1 MRVHIKDIT
10 GAINKIAEITAGD
23 KNIPGILFNVKDN
36 ELEVC
41 YSDGHKSLIE
51 KIDATTTDDDRKGK
65 IVVNY
70 DLMRQAINQ
79 CQPSGSIVVGDIE
92 INIEDKVLNITA
104 EQKYEVIGEEG
115 EEPEYR
121 NMAVKK
127 LEVAWI
133 DASDKNLKAAILNR
147 MEYDKIFEADRVD
160 TWENSELIDILN
172 KTSTEKGKVIYMS
185 PKIQK
190 VFVSNIAH
198 VCSVPVSSLDIS
210 AEEMSSIE
218 YQLKQAGKSDDEIE
232 EFKETAKKRMTFP
245 AAITTQVAQSLKG
258 VLSRIGSEELIY
270 LHVDGNYVNL
280 FTQDNKVGIWV
291 EMAQASKMHTAAFER
306 FSNAEYK
313 TYQLTFAR
321 EFLVDNI
328 KSVMSSTN
336 NEKVTFEFKDSE
348 LEENE
353 IDLVINASNRS
364 ASVSAIYSLMADETL
379 EAIDDSIKTRKLNVS
394 IKVFNEMLSQLKTGM
409 VAMDIHE
416 APDGSIWVRLA
427 ELNMEKAEIEY
438 FKARKELDDDTPTP
452 KESKMDYRVKTLDT
466 CQYTMLGK

>member
-51 KIDATTTDDDRKGK
+51 KIDATTTDEDRKGK

-79 CQPSGSIVVGDIE
+79 CQPSGSIIVGEIE
-92 INIEDKVLNITA
+92 INIAEKVLYITA
-104 EQKYEVIGEEG
+104 EQKYEVASEG
-115 EEPEYR
+115 EEAEYR

-133 DASDKNLKAAILNR
+133 DAGDKNLKAAILNR
-147 MEYDKIFEADRVD
+147 MEYDKIFDADRVD
-160 TWENSELIDILN
+160 TWESRELIDILT
-172 KTSTEKGKVIYMS
+172 KTSTEKGKVLYMS

-198 VCSVPVSSLDIS
+198 VCSVPVSTLDIS
-210 AEEMSSIE
+210 AEELSNIE
-218 YQLKQAGKSDDEIE
+218 HQLKQAGKTDEEVE

-245 AAITTQVAQSLKG
+245 AAISTQVSQAVKG
-258 VLSRIGSEELIY
+258 VLSRIDADETIY
-270 LHVDGNYVNL
+270 LHVDGNYINL
-280 FTQDNKVGIWV
+280 FTSDNRVGIWV
-291 EMAQASKMHTAAFER
+291 EMAQASKMHTSAFDR
-306 FSNAEYK
+306 FSNAGYK

-348 LEENE
+348 MEDGE

-364 ASVSAIYSLMADETL
+364 ASVSAVYSLMADETI
-379 EAIDDSIKTRKLNVS
+379 EGSDTSIKTKKLTVS
-394 IKVFNEMLSQLKTGM
+394 IKVFNEMLSQLKTDM

-416 APDGSIWVRLA
+416 APDSSIWVRLS
-427 ELNMEKAEIEY
+427 EVNMEKAEIEY
-438 FKARKELDDDTPTP
+438 FKARQELSEDEPTP
-452 KESKMDYRVKTLDT
+452 KESKLGYREDTLDT